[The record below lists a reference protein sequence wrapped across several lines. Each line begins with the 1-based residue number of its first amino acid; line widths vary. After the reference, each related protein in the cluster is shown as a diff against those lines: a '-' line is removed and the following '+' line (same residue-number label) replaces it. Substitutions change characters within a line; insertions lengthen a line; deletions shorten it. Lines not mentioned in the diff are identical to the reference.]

1 MNHDDASYIASLL
14 YKRLSGTITSDEDVA
29 LQNWLKENSANE
41 AFAQQLEEDDF
52 TKDLARRSPLQLS
65 GLREELYAKIQ
76 QATGIEK
83 SLSMGEAKVVPMQ
96 ADRHSRKSALVYMR
110 SNFVRVAVVLLILA
124 GACALWIFF
133 QQDHTSGRTVKTIAV
148 KNEIP
153 PGGNRATLTLSD
165 GSAIT
170 LDSASIGTIAQQGNV
185 AISKS
190 AAGTVQYNAKGSGAA
205 LAMNT
210 LRTPKGGQYK
220 LVLPDGSKVW
230 LNAAS
235 SITFPTQF
243 ASRERK
249 VTITGEAYFEI
260 AADAARPFYV
270 TAKETDVKVLGTSFN
285 INAYDDE
292 PAIATTLL
300 TGAVMVNVSTHSQRL
315 QPGQQANTKR
325 GELLLKKNID
335 IDAVVAWK
343 EGYFNF
349 EDMRLEAVM
358 RQLERWYDIEVAY
371 DGAIH
376 NIAFYGKLSKDLTLQ
391 ETLEGMAKTG
401 LHFRLE
407 GRRLIVTP

>member
-1 MNHDDASYIASLL
+1 MNHDEASYIASLL
-14 YKRLSGTITSDEDVA
+14 YKRLSGTITSHEEVT
-29 LQNWLKENSANE
+29 LQNWLKESSANE
-41 AFAQQLEEDDF
+41 TFAQQLEEDDF
-52 TKDLARRSPLQLS
+52 TKEIARRSPLQLS
-65 GLREELYAKIQ
+65 GLREELYTKIQ
-76 QATGIEK
+76 QATGIER
-83 SLSMGEAKVVPMQ
+83 SLSSGQAKVVPIQ
-96 ADRHSRKSALVYMR
+96 AERPSSRTALAYIR
-110 SNFVRVAVVLLILA
+110 SNFVRVAAVLLVVV
-124 GACALWIFF
+124 GTGALWMFF
-133 QQDHTSGRTVKTIAV
+133 QRNNSSAKIIKTVAAN
-148 KNEIP
+148 NEIA

-165 GSAIT
+165 GSSIV
-170 LDSASIGTIAQQGNV
+170 LDSANIGTIAQQENV

-190 AAGTVQYNAKGSGAA
+190 AAGTVQYHVKGSGAA
-205 LAMNT
+205 SAMNT
-210 LRTPKGGQYK
+210 LSTPKGGQYK

-243 ASRERK
+243 AAQERR
-249 VTITGEAYFEI
+249 VSITGESYFEI

-270 TAKETDVKVLGTSFN
+270 KAKETDVKVLGTSFN

-292 PAIATTLL
+292 SEIATTLL
-300 TGAVMVNVSTHSQRL
+300 TGAVMVNVGSRSQRL
-315 QPGQQANTKR
+315 QPGQQAQSK
-325 GELLLKKNID
+325 GEGLLLQKNID
-335 IDAVVAWK
+335 TDAVVAWK

-349 EDMRLEAVM
+349 QDMRLQAVM

-371 DGAIH
+371 EGVVH

>member
-14 YKRLSGTITSDEDVA
+14 YKRLSGTITSDEEVV
-29 LQNWLKENSANE
+29 LQKWLKENSANE
-41 AFAQQLEEDDF
+41 AFAQQIEEDDF
-52 TKDLARRSPLQLS
+52 TKEIARRSPRYLS

-76 QATGIEK
+76 QATGIERA
-83 SLSMGEAKVVPMQ
+83 LSTGEAKVVPMQ
-96 ADRHSRKSALVYMR
+96 AKSRNRRPVLAYMR
-110 SNFVRVAVVLLILA
+110 SNVVRVAVMLLIIA
-124 GACALWIFF
+124 GVGALWIFL
-133 QQDHTSGRTVKTIAV
+133 QRDHASTKTVKTIAV
-148 KNEIP
+148 NNEIP

-165 GSAIT
+165 GSTIV
-170 LDSASIGTIAQQGNV
+170 LDSANIGTIAQQQNV

-190 AAGTVQYNAKGSGAA
+190 AAGTVQYHVKGSGATS
-205 LAMNT
+205 AMNT
-210 LRTPKGGQYK
+210 LSTPKGGQYK

-243 ASRERK
+243 ATQERR
-249 VTITGEAYFEI
+249 VSITGEAYFEI

-270 TAKETDVKVLGTSFN
+270 KAKETDVKVLGTSFN

-292 PAIATTLL
+292 SEIATTLL
-300 TGAVMVNVSTHSQRL
+300 IGAVMVSVGSRSQRL
-315 QPGQQANTKR
+315 QPGQQAQSK
-325 GELLLKKNID
+325 GEELLLQKNID
-335 IDAVVAWK
+335 TEAVVAWK

-349 EDMRLEAVM
+349 QDMRLQAVM
-358 RQLERWYDIEVAY
+358 RQLERWYGIEVAY
-371 DGAIH
+371 EGAVH

-407 GRRLIVTP
+407 GHRLIVTP